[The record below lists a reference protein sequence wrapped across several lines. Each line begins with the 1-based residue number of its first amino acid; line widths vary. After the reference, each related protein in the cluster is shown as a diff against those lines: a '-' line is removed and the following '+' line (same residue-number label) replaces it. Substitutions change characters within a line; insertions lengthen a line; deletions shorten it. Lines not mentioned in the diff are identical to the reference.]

1 MSTFTRRAL
10 LMFTAKFLPLAG
22 ETGTPSAAEVKMSY
36 KDLSGS
42 ERQETIPLTLDTDG
56 ETWTCDWDTTN
67 AGAGRVDWA
76 ARCWGGLQ
84 AAVQGHFNVAANTAN
99 RS

>member
-1 MSTFTRRAL
+1 MSTFTRRSL
-10 LMFTAKFLPLAG
+10 LTFTAKFYALAG
-22 ETGTPSAAEVKMSY
+22 TVGTPSAAEVKLAY

-42 ERQETIPLTLDTDG
+42 ERQDTIPLVLGDDG
-56 ETWTCDWDTTN
+56 ETWTCTWDTTN

-84 AAVQGHFNVAANTAN
+84 AATQGHFTVAANTAN

>member
-10 LMFTAKFLPLAG
+10 LKFNAKFLPIPG
-22 ETGTPSAAEVKMSY
+22 EVGSPSAAEVKLAY

-42 ERQETIPLTLDTDG
+42 ERQDTVSLTLNADG
-56 ETWTCDWDTTN
+56 ETWECVWDTTN
-67 AGAGRVDWA
+67 TGAGRVDWA

-84 AAVQGHFNVAANTAN
+84 AAVQGHFTVAANTAN